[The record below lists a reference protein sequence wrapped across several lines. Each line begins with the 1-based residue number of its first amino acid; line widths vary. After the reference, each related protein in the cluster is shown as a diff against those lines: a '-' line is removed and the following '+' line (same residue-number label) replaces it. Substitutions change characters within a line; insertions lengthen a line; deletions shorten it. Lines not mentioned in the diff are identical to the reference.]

1 MKNHTLLQDGARNFY
16 KIIISSGWVM
26 EDGRSNVTLL
36 NKIVFHYHLENIML
50 IMVKDGSDHIREPIF
65 LIF

>member
-1 MKNHTLLQDGARNFY
+1 
-16 KIIISSGWVM
+16 M